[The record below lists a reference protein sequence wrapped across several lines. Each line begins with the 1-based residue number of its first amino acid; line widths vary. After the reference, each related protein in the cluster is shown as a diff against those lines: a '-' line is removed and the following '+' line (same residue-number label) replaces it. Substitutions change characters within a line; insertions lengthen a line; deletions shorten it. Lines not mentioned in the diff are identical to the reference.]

1 MYRPTYGI
9 CSALDQCIGIFQT
22 LLAMNCER
30 KRLENCDWVRAEPS
44 LLELCRALAIWTKS
58 MTGILIA
65 GGFQAL
71 GILQLHNN
79 GVCKDANRWW
89 GLPFR
94 VFQTQFLCLVNYST
108 GLKTRG
114 YSPLRDSRLP
124 DAFEPLSN
132 ERWVVSVFD
141 KNFELTTP
149 KWEYK

>member
-1 MYRPTYGI
+1 
-9 CSALDQCIGIFQT
+9 
-22 LLAMNCER
+22 
-30 KRLENCDWVRAEPS
+30 
-44 LLELCRALAIWTKS
+44 

-79 GVCKDANRWW
+79 GVCKDANRCL

-114 YSPLRDSRLP
+114 YSPIGLRV
-124 DAFEPLSN
+124 FQTPLS
-132 ERWVVSVFD
+132 
-141 KNFELTTP
+141 L
-149 KWEYK
+149 

>member
-1 MYRPTYGI
+1 
-9 CSALDQCIGIFQT
+9 
-22 LLAMNCER
+22 
-30 KRLENCDWVRAEPS
+30 
-44 LLELCRALAIWTKS
+44 

-79 GVCKDANRWW
+79 GVCKDANRWL

-114 YSPLRDSRLP
+114 YSPFGLRVFT
-124 DAFEPLSN
+124 DAFYNNKRITMN
-132 ERWVVSVFD
+132 E
-141 KNFELTTP
+141 
-149 KWEYK
+149 